1 MMNLDQARTLL
12 PEARHLA
19 GLASDQF
26 VESYN
31 TKSGKAEI
39 CVVDRL
45 TGEVEPIALLTIDC
59 SYDDRQLILKA
70 PELLRALLALIDAA
84 SAKIR
89 SLEPPTNRQQGQQE
103 QTPHTED
110 LARDCGI
117 KCNDRRF
124 RRFLVERHNVP
135 DVADNERIAVSVRNI
150 LRVKS
155 RSHLNT
161 DPAAAARWLEFR
173 ASFEAWKS
181 HG

>member
-1 MMNLDQARTLL
+1 
-12 PEARHLA
+12 
-19 GLASDQF
+19 
-26 VESYN
+26 
-31 TKSGKAEI
+31 
-39 CVVDRL
+39 
-45 TGEVEPIALLTIDC
+45 
-59 SYDDRQLILKA
+59 
-70 PELLRALLALIDAA
+70 
-84 SAKIR
+84 
-89 SLEPPTNRQQGQQE
+89 
-103 QTPHTED
+103 